1 MKSPVQAVVDSL
13 IKTPSRS
20 AGAVSGDPDLQHP
33 NYLITITQQQDATGG
48 KPRVVVGTTPDTME
62 FNQQVGWKAPWGG
75 GVAGE
80 GAIAD
85 VMAVMGNRLVA
96 QVMTL
101 KVWQGSTNDFNF
113 TVQFQFRAWSDPE
126 TDVMEPIRD
135 LLRMSM
141 PSLSSEG
148 FLMSPG
154 PILTTDSLVEGSK
167 DAATAVMGA
176 ISGII
181 DDVKSITGG
190 SIGSAVSGAV
200 GSIGSSVS
208 GAVGSLGSSVGG
220 AVSNTATQ
228 VPGAMQ
234 DSSSLMS
241 QGMAIKDSVLKRL
254 GETGL
259 TKKSFLESKMKNI
272 ISISIGT
279 WFSMNNVLI
288 EDVRYTLNTQ
298 TPYVNGL
305 PTSADVTINFI
316 PMFAVTQEDIKDIMK
331 SAPR

>member
-20 AGAVSGDPDLQHP
+20 AGAVSGDPDLQNP

-167 DAATAVMGA
+167 DAANAVIGA
-176 ISGII
+176 ISGIL
-181 DDVKSITGG
+181 DDVRSITGG
-190 SIGSAVSGAV
+190 SIGSA
-200 GSIGSSVS
+200 VS

-228 VPGAMQ
+228 VAGGMK

-259 TKKSFLESKMKNI
+259 TKKAFLESKMKNI

-331 SAPR
+331 GAPG